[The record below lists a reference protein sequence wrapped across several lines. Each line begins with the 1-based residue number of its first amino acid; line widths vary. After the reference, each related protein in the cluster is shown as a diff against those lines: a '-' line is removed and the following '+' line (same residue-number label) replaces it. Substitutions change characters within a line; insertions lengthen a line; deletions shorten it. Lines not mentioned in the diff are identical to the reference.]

1 MISSVIRKSLNLKHS
16 IKSAFTKIEPHNS
29 IQYLIIG
36 MGLIYFIAF
45 ASLFNQVEG
54 LFGEQGIRPI
64 NKTMDIIES
73 RNISFFS
80 IPTIFLLGQ
89 SDIMIKCVCGLGAL
103 FSLLLSLKILPFISA
118 SIVWFCYLSFVT
130 IGQPFLSFQWDI
142 LLLEAGFLLL
152 FLVPNKLKL
161 PKHFN
166 VSSWSVIALRMLLF
180 KLLFTSGLVKIL
192 SGDSTWTSLTA
203 LNFHFFTQPLPHT
216 LSWFFHALPVGIHKI
231 GVLFMLVVELI
242 VPFGLFLSSRIRSW
256 SAWIIIAF
264 MVTIILSG
272 NYTFFNFLVIV
283 LCLPSLKFEK
293 KPTTLQPEF
302 NNSAV
307 MSFKFLIFFLI
318 ILLSLS
324 METNRF
330 IFKKSLD
337 NTLFQSISAFK
348 CINQYGLFSIM
359 TTRRTEIS
367 ILASIDGKKWEPYRF
382 NYKMNDKFDRP
393 KWVMPHQPRLDWQFW
408 FVALGSYQ
416 QSSWWTESLI
426 SRLFDKSTAV
436 ESLFKSVPFK
446 EQPNFIV
453 LVGRDVTFSSWT
465 KLLKKREWW
474 TVGEQY
480 QFSPV
485 FSRPK

>member
-1 MISSVIRKSLNLKHS
+1 MITSILRKTLNLKLR
-16 IKSAFTKIEPHNS
+16 IKSSFSKIEHNNS
-29 IQYLIIG
+29 VRYLIIG
-36 MGLIYFIAF
+36 MGIIYFIAF
-45 ASLFNQVEG
+45 ASLFTQVEG
-54 LFGEQGIRPI
+54 LFGEQGISPFNNVI
-64 NKTMDIIES
+64 DIVQS
-73 RNISFFS
+73 RNMSFFS

-89 SDIMIKCVCGLGAL
+89 SNIMIKFVCGLGAV
-103 FSLLLSLKILPFISA
+103 FALLLSLKILPFVSA
-118 SIVWFCYLSFVT
+118 CVVWFCYLSFVN

-152 FLVPNKLKL
+152 FLTPHKLKL
-161 PKHFN
+161 PKHFS
-166 VSSWSVIALRMLLF
+166 VSSWVLIAIKMLLF
-180 KLLFTSGLVKIL
+180 KLVFTSGLVKIL

-216 LSWFFHALPVGIHKI
+216 LSWFFHALPVGIHKL
-231 GVLFMLVVELI
+231 GVVFMLVVELI
-242 VPFGLFLSSRIRSW
+242 VPFGLFLSSKIRSW

-283 LCLPSLKFEK
+283 LCLPSLKFENK
-293 KPTTLQPEF
+293 STTLQPEF
-302 NNSAV
+302 KNSV
-307 MSFKFLIFFLI
+307 VLSFKSLTCFLI
-318 ILLSLS
+318 ILLSFALES
-324 METNRF
+324 NRF
-330 IFKKSLD
+330 VFKKPLD
-337 NTLFQSISAFK
+337 NKLFQTISAFK
-348 CINQYGLFSIM
+348 CINHYGLFSIM
-359 TTRRTEIS
+359 TTRRPEIT
-367 ILASIDGKKWEPYRF
+367 ILASVDGTQWEPYRF

-408 FVALGSYQ
+408 FVALGTHQ

-426 SRLFDKSTAV
+426 SQLFNKSTAV

-453 LVGRDVTFSSWT
+453 FVGREVTFSSWT

-474 TVGEQY
+474 TVGEEY